1 MRNHDQMTAQPRL
14 DPRISLAS
22 AVDAQPGVYALLIG
36 SGVSTGVGIPTG
48 WGVVEALV
56 RKVAAASGAGALD
69 DIDPE
74 TWWKETFPALPLG
87 YSTLL
92 EQLAPTAAARRELL
106 STFFEP
112 SEQDRQD
119 GRRVPGPAHK
129 AIAKLVAR
137 GSIRVIITTNFDRLL
152 EQALEAEN
160 VLPQVVSTEAAT
172 HGMEPFQHATVTVIK
187 LHGDYASLEQRNT
200 VDELSAYPEATTS
213 LLARVFDEYGLI
225 VCGWSGEYDPAL
237 VDALSRSANRR
248 YPLFWSSYEQPNS
261 IARQFTARGGAA
273 SIPGMTADGF
283 FTDLLARTEALEML
297 SETPQTTQVRL
308 QRMKRVLADPI
319 RHLEVRDLFADE
331 LARVEEWNASRAENR
346 SGNNV
351 EAFDA
356 ELDAIAARIA
366 PLSTLFS
373 QGMYLD
379 RDRQHSQL
387 WQWVVERAMRIR
399 SAPATGSPGWEALDH
414 YPAYLLLRAGV
425 LGALAA
431 GHEAEI
437 PPLLINPRWGS
448 THLHGGAKLPAH
460 NVLHEWIVLSDEVV
474 RKLPRFAGKST
485 VFPVSRLT
493 RAHLEHVALDL
504 AGRAGAGSL
513 LDHMEFRMALA
524 HRLLIPEG
532 LDAFLFYQPVAG
544 IFAWRPNMSRIDP
557 PVLQVT
563 TEFLRTSKEPWQ
575 EFVGDTLAE
584 RVKELDEE
592 LRKQTRYV

>member
-1 MRNHDQMTAQPRL
+1 MRNHDHMTTPSRL

-56 RKVAAASGAGALD
+56 RKVAAASGAGALE

-74 TWWKETFPALPLG
+74 TWWRETFPVPPLG

-112 SEQDRQD
+112 SEQDRED
-119 GRRVPGPAHK
+119 GRRVPGPAHE

-137 GSIRVIITTNFDRLL
+137 GSIRVLITTNFDRLL

-160 VLPQVVSTEAAT
+160 VFPQVVSTEAGIQ
-172 HGMEPFQHATVTVIK
+172 GMEPLQHARATVIK

-200 VDELSAYPEATTS
+200 VYELSAYPEATTT

-237 VDALSRSANRR
+237 VEALSRSANRR
-248 YPLFWSSYEQPNS
+248 YPLFWSSYEQPNL
-261 IARQFTARGGAA
+261 IARQVTARGGAA
-273 SIPGMTADGF
+273 CIPGMTADAF
-283 FTDLLARTEALEML
+283 FADLVARTEALALL
-297 SETPQTTQVRL
+297 SETPQTTRVRL

-331 LARVEEWNASRAENR
+331 LARVEEWNSSRRENR
-346 SGNNV
+346 SGDE

-356 ELDAIAARIA
+356 ELDAIAARTS
-366 PLSTLFS
+366 PLLSLFS

-379 RDRQHSQL
+379 RDRQHTQL
-387 WQWVVERAMRIR
+387 WQWVVERAMQIR
-399 SAPATGSPGWEALDH
+399 RAPATGSPGWEDLDH
-414 YPAYLLLRAGV
+414 YPAYLLLRAGI

-448 THLHGGAKLPAH
+448 THQHGGAKLPAH
-460 NVLHEWIVLSDEVV
+460 GVLHELVVLSGEVV
-474 RKLPRFAGKST
+474 RKLPRFAGKGS
-485 VFPVSRLT
+485 VFPISRLT
-493 RAHLEHVALDL
+493 RAHLEQVAADL
-504 AGRAGAGSL
+504 AGHAGASSL

-524 HRLLIPEG
+524 HRLLIPDDV
-532 LDAFLFYQPVAG
+532 DAFYICPPVAG
-544 IFAWRPNMSRIDP
+544 MFAWRPNVSRINP
-557 PVLQVT
+557 PVLPVT
-563 TEFLRTSKEPWQ
+563 TEFLRAAKGPWQ
-575 EFVGDTLAE
+575 NLTDETLFE

-592 LRKQTRYV
+592 LRRQTRFV